1 MLGCDSDA
9 KRGEH
14 EVDGVGEGV
23 DIVAGE
29 KQGDGMAGVDDDEGA
44 RVAGLGARTVAGVHD
59 DLVLEPG
66 QARGTVVDKP
76 VEAGVDDRACG
87 DGGGSAV
94 LAHRLADGGRSGRV
108 GGYAGPEDGGV
119 DGGWVGQG
127 SDRGVDVVRAG
138 EVDALESRE
147 EGDVVARGDTA
158 FEGAGLDDARI
169 HGGGIGVGDDVVVA
183 QQVAIAAADALE
195 RWWVLEGSRDYPN
208 AKALLLLADCGGG
221 NSARARVWKRDL
233 QRKLADRHGLTVVA
247 CHYPPGASKWNPS
260 EHRLFSEIS
269 KNWAGVPLESYE
281 TVLNYI
287 ATTTTAQGLK
297 VQAILHPKEYEKG
310 ERVTDAEMKS
320 LRRRKHKLLP
330 EWNYTIKSSR
340 RPDRFQL

>member
-1 MLGCDSDA
+1 
-9 KRGEH
+9 
-14 EVDGVGEGV
+14 
-23 DIVAGE
+23 
-29 KQGDGMAGVDDDEGA
+29 MAGDPICGLRWPRKTTAKIADE
-44 RVAGLGARTVAGVHD
+44 LGRLGIEVSARTVARLLAEMGFSLKTARKNIACGCTPKPDDRAHRERQFRKISRVRRGFVRAGLPVVSIDCKKKELAGRFKNPGSVWCRQPKPVNDHD
-59 DLVLEPG
+59 FRSDASGLAVPYG
-66 QARGTVVDKP
+66 IYDVRKNRGTVV
-76 VEAGVDDRACG
+76 
-87 DGGGSAV
+87 
-94 LAHRLADGGRSGRV
+94 V
-108 GGYAGPEDGGV
+108 GT
-119 DGGWVGQG
+119 
-127 SDRGVDVVRAG
+127 
-138 EVDALESRE
+138 SRE
-147 EGDVVARGDTA
+147 TPA
-158 FEGAGLDDARI
+158 F
-169 HGGGIGVGDDVVVA
+169 
-183 QQVAIAAADALE
+183 AADALE
-195 RWWVLEGSRDYPN
+195 RWWVLEGSREYPD

-320 LRRRKHKLLP
+320 LRCRKHKLLP
-330 EWNYTIKSSR
+330 EWNYTIKPSR
-340 RPDRFQL
+340 SPDRLQM